1 MLVTLWNLAIAGG
14 GLGGALL
21 LQGPGVAIFP
31 WVIAA
36 LLLISLVVAVNARHQ
51 GFPVRR

>member
-21 LQGPGVAIFP
+21 LQGPGVATFP

-36 LLLISLVVAVNARHQ
+36 LLLVTLLVAVNARRQ
-51 GFPVRR
+51 GFPARA